1 MAFRCCIYL
10 ALAARVSCSE
20 PACSAAAPGVCLI
33 QTRVKRRA
41 QADRTAEREPIVRMP
56 TRTTMNFEQ
65 DLGTCALV
73 GSSSL
78 LSGKG
83 RGPDIDRHD
92 TVIRVNRVPTPAFFG
107 DFGNK
112 TSIFFGNTYVRRGS
126 VQLFGGA
133 KQPVFR
139 NNRGLFSRLVMNSW
153 IPPPNWTSVSK
164 VWRDAPYPVG
174 YVADWVMRYAFAF
187 TASHPLPTAGLFAL
201 LTFAPVCDRL
211 DIYGFGG
218 LDTADHH
225 VMNVYHAHDIN
236 AEHALID
243 RIANNTLTESDI
255 SGRDMTRAKELRSFV
270 AKLRGKI
277 VRLAY

>member
-1 MAFRCCIYL
+1 MAVRCCIYL
-10 ALAARVSCSE
+10 ALAAGASCFE
-20 PACSAAAPGVCLI
+20 PDRSAAVSGVCLI
-33 QTRVKRRA
+33 QTRMKRRV
-41 QADRTAEREPIVRMP
+41 QAERTGAREPIVRMP
-56 TRTTMNFEQ
+56 TRTTASVAQ
-65 DLGTCALV
+65 DLGTCAVV
-73 GSSSL
+73 GSSSM

-83 RGPDIDRHD
+83 RGPDIDGHD

-112 TSIFFGNTYVRRGS
+112 TSIFFGNSYARRGS
-126 VQLFGGA
+126 VRLFGGA
-133 KQPVFR
+133 WQPVAR
-139 NNRGLFSRLVMNSW
+139 DSRGLFSRLVMNSW
-153 IPPPNWTSVSK
+153 VPPPNWTNVSK

-201 LTFAPVCDRL
+201 LAFAPVCDRL

-225 VMNVYHAHDIN
+225 VMNVHHVHDIN

-243 RIANNTLTESDI
+243 RIANDTLTDSDI
-255 SGRDMTRAKELRSFV
+255 SSRDMTRAKELRRFV
-270 AKLRGKI
+270 SQLRGKI